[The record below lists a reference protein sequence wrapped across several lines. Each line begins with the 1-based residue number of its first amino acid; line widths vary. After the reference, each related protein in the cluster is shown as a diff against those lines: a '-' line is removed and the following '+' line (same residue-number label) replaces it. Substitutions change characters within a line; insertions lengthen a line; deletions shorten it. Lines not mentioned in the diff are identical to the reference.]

1 MDLTATTNN
10 FNYQEMLSAID
21 KISRQFST
29 KRVKKIKVSFDF
41 YKKIKDNLYIVN
53 NSKEMYDGF

>member
-10 FNYQEMLSAID
+10 FNYQEMLSVID
-21 KISRQFST
+21 KVTREFST

-53 NSKEMYDGF
+53 NSKEM